1 VDVRIFETTDELQR
15 SAADL
20 VADYLRRGGT
30 DLALAGGSTPQPVHR
45 RLAGLGL
52 SWSGVTVWLGDERWV
67 PPDHEDANARM
78 ARETL
83 VDDAG
88 AAFVAPDTKGSD
100 TGGSDPAIAAAH
112 YEIALRTELPVDDA
126 GRLSPG
132 LVMLG
137 MGADG
142 HTASLFP
149 GTDALERSDRD
160 YVATWVPKLDT
171 WRLTA
176 TFPTLWA
183 ADRILFLVTGAAKA
197 PIIEAILE
205 GGETYPAGTVAEGAA
220 DVTWLLDA
228 AAASGLRS
236 G

>member
-1 VDVRIFETTDELQR
+1 MRIFDTTDELQHV
-15 SAADL
+15 AADL
-20 VADYLRRGGT
+20 VADYLRQGGT
-30 DLALAGGSTPQPVHR
+30 DLALAGGSTPPPVHR

-52 SWSGVTVWLGDERWV
+52 SWSGVTAWLGDERWV
-67 PPDHEDANARM
+67 PPDHQDANARM

-83 VDDAG
+83 VDEVG
-88 AAFVAPDTKGSD
+88 VAFVAPDTKGSD

-112 YEIALRTELPVDDA
+112 YEITLRTRLSVDDA
-126 GRLSPG
+126 GRLAPG

-160 YVATWVPKLDT
+160 YVATWVPQLDT

-176 TFPTLWA
+176 TLPALWA
-183 ADRILFLVTGAAKA
+183 ADRILFLITGAAKA
-197 PIIEAILE
+197 PVIEAIMDD
-205 GGETYPAGTVAEGAA
+205 GEAYPAGQVAQGAP

-228 AAASGLRS
+228 AAASRLRRR
-236 G
+236 